1 VLEPDRFVTVFVAVL
16 EGSLQRRVSV
26 SVSTNAN
33 TTTAG
38 VETTKVLLFDES
50 TSEVQV
56 NISIIDNNIFEELLE
71 TFTVSLVGDPADS
84 VIVNPKTATVSIR
97 DGEFIVW

>member
-1 VLEPDRFVTVFVAVL
+1 MCITLYFPL
-16 EGSLQRRVSV
+16 LL
-26 SVSTNAN
+26 
-33 TTTAG
+33 AG